1 MVYKIVGDFDDN
13 KFEKMLKQ
21 LSGCFKFIYINET
34 LYVALKDVQKED
46 ESNTLMDKIFKPA
59 RNFYIKKIDET
70 NIMKEHESI
79 VTWCRD
85 NLVALDRQ
93 RYEIEQQDKL
103 QRAWK
108 AMDNMEIDLKKI
120 KAEKIK
126 DFNELEQKGG

>member
-1 MVYKIVGDFDDN
+1 M
-13 KFEKMLKQ
+13 
-21 LSGCFKFIYINET
+21 
-34 LYVALKDVQKED
+34 QKED
-46 ESNTLMDKIFKPA
+46 ESNTLMGKIFKPA

-120 KAEKIK
+120 KAEKLK
-126 DFNELEQKGG
+126 DFNELE

>member
-21 LSGCFKFIYINET
+21 LSGCFKIIYINET

-46 ESNTLMDKIFKPA
+46 ESNALIDKIFKPA

-70 NIMKEHESI
+70 NIMKEHETI

-85 NLVALDRQ
+85 NFVALDRQ

-103 QRAWK
+103 QRAWR
-108 AMDNMEIDLKKI
+108 ALDSMEI
-120 KAEKIK
+120 
-126 DFNELEQKGG
+126 EL